1 MSLIC
6 GGECPRKISPCREN
20 YAVNET
26 IFPQFGHITRTLTT
40 GVISLLKFEMF
51 VELPSDNPSRIH
63 DNAA

>member
-40 GVISLLKFEMF
+40 GVISLLK
-51 VELPSDNPSRIH
+51 
-63 DNAA
+63 